1 MIYIYTVYN
10 IYTVYIYILIYSSWS
25 YAQPVTSAVLN
36 WGSQVTS
43 VSPQSWIIGSSLRI
57 LFWSLLCRL
66 WRKPNF
72 GKAKSCAMAFKNRL
86 SCFLFLRQNLSKP
99 TTPQIRN
106 FWMFTSLFTLF
117 HIGKFSVANFSHSQ
131 PRRHQVAMALDL
143 TPVPGEFLAGSSICV
158 ARIYIMCI
166 WRNT

>member
-1 MIYIYTVYN
+1 
-10 IYTVYIYILIYSSWS
+10 
-25 YAQPVTSAVLN
+25 
-36 WGSQVTS
+36 
-43 VSPQSWIIGSSLRI
+43 
-57 LFWSLLCRL
+57 
-66 WRKPNF
+66 
-72 GKAKSCAMAFKNRL
+72 L

-143 TPVPGEFLAGSSICV
+143 TPVPGEFLAGSICV

-166 WRNT
+166 WRNKYYNIYIYILYIIYILNLYIHISMSISLPLHIHSIQPAWPLVPQCPRTCSLSCVGSLGVCGRYIYSEG